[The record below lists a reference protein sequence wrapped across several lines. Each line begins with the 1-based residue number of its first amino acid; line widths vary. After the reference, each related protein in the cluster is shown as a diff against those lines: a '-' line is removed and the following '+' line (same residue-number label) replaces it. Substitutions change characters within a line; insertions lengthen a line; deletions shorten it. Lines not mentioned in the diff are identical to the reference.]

1 MGVGTEKSKIMTKGI
16 NDISADFSMNSQKL
30 EEVTSFKYL
39 EQPSARM
46 APAEQKSALG
56 LPRQWQQWPD

>member
-30 EEVTSFKYL
+30 EEVTNFKYVGATL
-39 EQPSARM
+39 CKDGTSSAEVRI
-46 APAEQKSALG
+46 G
-56 LPRQWQQWPD
+56 LHQQW